1 MIKTHSFSPQ
11 CLWFETAEA
20 AAAAAAAAADVVDPM
35 PEVDTWLVAEV
46 EEENVAAGGW
56 VAAQSAAW

>member
-20 AAAAAAAAADVVDPM
+20 VAVAAADVVDPM